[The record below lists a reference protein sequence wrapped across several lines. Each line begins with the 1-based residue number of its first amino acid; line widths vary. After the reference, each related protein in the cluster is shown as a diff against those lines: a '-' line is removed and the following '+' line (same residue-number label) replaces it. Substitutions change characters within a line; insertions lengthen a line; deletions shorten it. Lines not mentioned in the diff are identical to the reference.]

1 LSEVNCW
8 VIESLGLARP
18 HRWVLNAW
26 AVFRVVEAALVNH
39 IIFPLLG
46 IFIGGMIVILV
57 LGLNPLKDLYFSL
70 DLDSIIL
77 DNSKSWVRGWELT
90 CSSS

>member
-8 VIESLGLARP
+8 VVESLGLARP

-26 AVFRVVEAALVNH
+26 AVFRVAEATLVNH
-39 IIFPLLG
+39 IIFPLLSV
-46 IFIGGMIVILV
+46 FIGGMIVIFV
-57 LGLNPLKDLYFSL
+57 LGFDPLKDLYFSL

-77 DNSKSWVRGWELT
+77 DNSKSWIRGWELT
-90 CSSS
+90 